1 MSSAKSDP
9 LPARRSGRST
19 GRIVVSSAIL
29 AMAGGAVAIVAI
41 LSGRDRQVPPK
52 PPAPVNVEVLDIE
65 PLAHTDEEFP
75 LPGQVEVSRVVNVS
89 AEVAGRIEKIHL
101 SEGRPCTRSKPL
113 IQLNTDILAAEMRRD
128 KATAAFAQRELG
140 RVLEL
145 QARGVASTTEV
156 DQARSQ
162 AEASKAAFD
171 LAQAKLN
178 RATILVPINGVLNRV
193 PVEVGEYV
201 TPGVRVAEIVEID
214 TVKVV
219 VSVPEPIIHLV
230 HLGDRHPVILDLRG
244 NRKRTGE
251 VTYIGELADLKTRTT
266 RVELTI
272 ANPPRTPDGERAA
285 REFRSGQIVKVR
297 LKLRTL
303 QDAIMVPL
311 RAVIPLEEGRVV
323 YVVEGDQAKRRKVKL
338 GLIKDLGGQA
348 AKGLKDADGQIDKGL
363 KDVYVQIT
371 KGLKAGD
378 RLIVKGQQ
386 LVGPDQQVHIVQ
398 GK

>member
-1 MSSAKSDP
+1 V
-9 LPARRSGRST
+9 LP
-19 GRIVVSSAIL
+19 
-29 AMAGGAVAIVAI
+29 
-41 LSGRDRQVPPK
+41 GRDRQVPPN
-52 PPAPVNVEVLDIE
+52 PPALVHVEVLDIK
-65 PLAHTDEEFP
+65 PLAHTDDVFP
-75 LPGQVEVSRVVNVS
+75 LPGQVESRRVVNVS

-101 SEGRPCTRSKPL
+101 TEGRPCTKNKPL
-113 IQLNTDILAAEMRRD
+113 IQLNTDILNAEMRRD
-128 KATAAFAQRELG
+128 KATAEFSQRELG

-145 QARGVASTTEV
+145 QARGVATTTEV

-171 LAQAKLN
+171 LAQARLN
-178 RATILVPINGVLNRV
+178 RATILVPASGVLNRV
-193 PVEVGEYV
+193 PVEIGEYV
-201 TPGVRVAEIVEID
+201 TPGAHVAEIVEID

-219 VSVPEPIIHLV
+219 ISVPERRIHLV
-230 HLGDRHPVILDLRG
+230 RLGDRHPVILDLRG
-244 NRKRTGE
+244 GRERTGE

-266 RVELTI
+266 RVELTV
-272 ANPPRTPDGERAA
+272 ANPPRKLPGGREA
-285 REFRSGQIVKVR
+285 REFRSGQIVKVP

-303 QDAIMVPL
+303 ENAIMIPL
-311 RAVIPLEEGRVV
+311 LAVIPLEKGRVV
-323 YVVEGDQAKRRKVKL
+323 YVVEGDLAKRRKVEL
-338 GLIKDLGGQA
+338 GIIKDL
-348 AKGLKDADGQIDKGL
+348 KGRTAKGL

>member
-75 LPGQVEVSRVVNVS
+75 LPGQVEVNRVVNVL

-101 SEGRPCTRSKPL
+101 AEGRPCTRNKPL

-272 ANPPRTPDGERAA
+272 ANPPRKPDGERAA

-323 YVVEGDQAKRRKVKL
+323 YVVEGDQAKRREVKL